1 MGFFSSLGKRIS
13 SAAHSLG
20 QKYGKVVRR
29 GVKFVADHAS
39 AFKKGADVVGNV
51 AGMAASGAAAMGLA
65 PVAGVLGG
73 VAAGAKGVSK
83 LAGLADSA
91 YQTGAAAGRAV
102 DAVRHGH
109 LGKAVREARAAKK
122 GFKEIERARK

>member
-51 AGMAASGAAAMGLA
+51 AGTLATGAAMVGLE

-73 VAAGAKGVSK
+73 VAAGAKV
-83 LAGLADSA
+83 AGKIADVA
-91 YQTGAAAGRAV
+91 GGAAQKAMKVAGAV
-102 DAVRHGH
+102 DT
-109 LGKAVREARAAKK
+109 ARKQ
-122 GFKEIERARK
+122 IERFRK

>member
-20 QKYGKVVRR
+20 QKYGKVVRK

-39 AFKKGADVVGNV
+39 AFKKGADVVGNI
-51 AGMAASGAAAMGLA
+51 AGMAASGAAAMGMA

-73 VAAGAKGVSK
+73 VAAGAKVAGKIAGV
-83 LAGLADSA
+83 A
-91 YQTGAAAGRAV
+91 GAAARGAV
-102 DAVRHGH
+102 
-109 LGKAVREARAAKK
+109 AADK
-122 GFKEIERARK
+122 IRKQIQRK